1 MVDNELRDL
10 IINDHSSYNLN
21 LIWIEDLV
29 FESIKV
35 GKKSYGDIFAYYVEC
50 EKVHGINYLYIFFHE
65 KFGYTESMEGDD
77 GYKYLL
83 LMSFGRFNKGIIK
96 KVQKSME

>member
-10 IINDHSSYNLN
+10 IINGHLSYNLN

-35 GKKSYGDIFAYYVEC
+35 GKKSYSDIFAYYVEC
-50 EKVHGINYLYIFFHE
+50 EKVHGINSLYIFFM
-65 KFGYTESMEGDD
+65 KNLDILNLWKVM
-77 GYKYLL
+77 
-83 LMSFGRFNKGIIK
+83 MGINIYC
-96 KVQKSME
+96 

>member
-50 EKVHGINYLYIFFHE
+50 EKVHGINSLYIFFMKNLDILNFDVVVLLRSVFE
-65 KFGYTESMEGDD
+65 ND
-77 GYKYLL
+77 GIYYP
-83 LMSFGRFNKGIIK
+83 
-96 KVQKSME
+96 